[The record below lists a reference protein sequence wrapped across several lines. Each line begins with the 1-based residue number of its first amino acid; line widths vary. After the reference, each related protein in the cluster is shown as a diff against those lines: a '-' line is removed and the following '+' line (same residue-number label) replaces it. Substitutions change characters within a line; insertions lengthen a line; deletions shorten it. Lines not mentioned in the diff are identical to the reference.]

1 MISHFVFVFVFVLGL
16 GVPATKSTVLRLQSL
31 WSIMCRNPALIQE
44 RMRSIIF
51 GLVFEATWVSAFS
64 AVWRGGHSTKN
75 GRRGRHAAGARLMRH
90 RCTGVREYLDSDQQR
105 DALAAAS
112 RTRSGQHTQ
121 LVSPVIML

>member
-1 MISHFVFVFVFVLGL
+1 
-16 GVPATKSTVLRLQSL
+16 
-31 WSIMCRNPALIQE
+31 
-44 RMRSIIF
+44 
-51 GLVFEATWVSAFS
+51 
-64 AVWRGGHSTKN
+64 
-75 GRRGRHAAGARLMRH
+75 MRH